1 MAFTKCSRCGES
13 FHLRLSSVQALNE
26 LHEKEKNGEV
36 LCLGCFKELKEYD
49 VVQVV
54 AKNPTVPEA
63 EIGDKGAVLMVINS
77 ESHEKGYEIEC
88 VLPDG
93 TNKWQG
99 TFERNQLKWLQSPN
113 D

>member
-13 FHLRLSSVQALNE
+13 FHLRLNSEQALNE
-26 LHEKEKNGEV
+26 LHEKENKGEV

-49 VVQVV
+49 VVQVI

-63 EIGDKGAVLMVINS
+63 ELGDKGAVLIVLNS
-77 ESHEKGYEIEC
+77 ESGEKGYETEC
-88 VLPDG
+88 VLPNG
-93 TNKWQG
+93 SNKWLG
-99 TFERNQLKWLQSPN
+99 TFSRNQLKWLQSPN